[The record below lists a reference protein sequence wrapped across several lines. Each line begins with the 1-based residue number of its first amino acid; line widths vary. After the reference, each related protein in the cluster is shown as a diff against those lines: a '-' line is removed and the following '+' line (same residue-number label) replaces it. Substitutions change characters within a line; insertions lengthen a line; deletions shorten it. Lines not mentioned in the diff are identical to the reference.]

1 MIDVLFSFL
10 TFTFRMNQRLFCSFF
25 SVLLF
30 SFMMWFKFFYHINVL
45 TVLFG
50 LHHWF
55 SDAFKMAS
63 LWFTNHINILKA
75 TCNGLFFYKR
85 KEWAWLQDSERERM
99 REKNKW
105 QKSTSDIS
113 NYNPEVNNFKTV
125 NVAMLLGMPLLLYM
139 LWHNT
144 VIINI
149 DAVLQERFQL

>member
-1 MIDVLFSFL
+1 MDV
-10 TFTFRMNQRLFCSFF
+10 
-25 SVLLF
+25 
-30 SFMMWFKFFYHINVL
+30 
-45 TVLFG
+45 
-50 LHHWF
+50 
-55 SDAFKMAS
+55 
-63 LWFTNHINILKA
+63 
-75 TCNGLFFYKR
+75 FFYKR

-113 NYNPEVNNFKTV
+113 NYNPDVNNFKTV